1 MFGCVSGKSGIVAK
15 PSPVKICFRVTVSPW
30 DEDEKNA
37 KRFIFLDIIISVE
50 LSCTRID
57 GFSEGTTEKRYKRN
71 ETKKSHE
78 IFIEIKRSK

>member
-1 MFGCVSGKSGIVAK
+1 MFS
-15 PSPVKICFRVTVSPW
+15 CFSLTLSPW
-30 DEDEKNA
+30 DENQKNA

-50 LSCTRID
+50 LSCIRID
-57 GFSEGTTEKRYKRN
+57 GFSERTTEKRYKRN